1 MRGGIMA
8 EIVATTGGKVRG
20 VAAGGVTAFL
30 GIPYAA
36 PPTGAALFQ
45 APAAPVTW
53 DGVRDADSLGA
64 TPPKPG
70 YEPPFDAL
78 LANPSVAGDEFLNVN
93 VWTPDPG
100 GTGLPVMVWIY
111 GGAFRNGSN
120 AVPTYDG
127 QAFARDGVVLVSLNY
142 RLGVPGFCVLP
153 DAPANLGLRD
163 QLAALGWVQ
172 ENIGAFG
179 GDPGNVTIFGESA
192 GAMSVTT
199 LVAVAAGSG
208 LFRKAIAQSGAGHS
222 VVTMDDARLVT
233 AAVAERLGVDAT
245 AAAFAEIGIDRLI
258 DAQNEVAAEVTANPD
273 PARWGSSI
281 VAGGM
286 AFMPVVDGELVT
298 ERPIDA
304 IAAGVGHDVPMLVGT
319 TTEEYRFFLAPPGI
333 TKAATAELLHG
344 VVASRGWP
352 EGTAELYSA
361 NRPDASPGDVL
372 AAVITDQ
379 YFRLPAVRLA
389 EARATAPT
397 PTFMYEFAWGT
408 EVSDL
413 GACHALEIGF
423 VFDTLSQPGTASMAG
438 PNPPQALAD
447 DMHARWIAFARD
459 GDPGWPVYGTERAVM
474 TFDGTT
480 AGVVNDPRPAER
492 TLWDGLV

>member
-1 MRGGIMA
+1 MA

-20 VAAGGVTAFL
+20 VRTDGVTAFL

-36 PPTGAALFQ
+36 PPIGAALFR
-45 APAAPVTW
+45 APSEPVGW
-53 DGVRDADSLGA
+53 DGVRDADTFGP

-70 YEPPFDAL
+70 YEPPFDSML
-78 LANPSVAGDEFLNVN
+78 TDPIIAGDEFLNVN

-100 GTGLPVMVWIY
+100 GAGLPVMVWIY
-111 GGAFRNGSN
+111 GGAFRNGGN
-120 AVPTYDG
+120 AVPTYNG
-127 QAFARDGVVLVSLNY
+127 HAFARDGVVLVSLNY

-163 QLAALGWVQ
+163 QLAALAWVQ
-172 ENIGAFG
+172 ENIAAFG

-233 AAVAERLGVDAT
+233 AELATRLGVDAT
-245 AAAFAEIGIDRLI
+245 AAAFAEVGVQRLI
-258 DAQNEVAAEVTANPD
+258 DAQRSVAADAAGNPD
-273 PARWGSSI
+273 PNRWGRS
-281 VAGGM
+281 VVDGGM

-304 IAAGVGHDVPMLVGT
+304 IAAGVGHDVPMMVGT
-319 TTEEYRFFLAPPGI
+319 TTEEYRFFVVPTGV
-333 TKAATAELLHG
+333 TDATTDERLRGLIAH
-344 VVASRGWP
+344 RGWP
-352 EGTAELYSA
+352 TRAADLYSA
-361 NRPDASPGDVL
+361 NRPGATPGDVM

-379 YFRLPAVRLA
+379 YFWLPAVRLA

-397 PTFMYEFAWGT
+397 PTFTYEFTWGT
-408 EVSDL
+408 AVKNL

-423 VFDTLSQPGTASMAG
+423 VFDNLADPGTAKMAG
-438 PNPPQALAD
+438 AQPPQALAD
-447 DMHARWIAFARD
+447 DMHARWIAFATG
-459 GDPGWPVYGTERAVM
+459 GDPGWAAYGSERTVMMFGSPTSGVVTDPRADERA
-474 TFDGTT
+474 
-480 AGVVNDPRPAER
+480 
-492 TLWDGLV
+492 LWDGIV